1 MRDLNNKE
9 QHWYDKIIKDLN
21 RYIGNKIVREAII
34 SELDK
39 LVEVLLDPHID
50 VDAVYE
56 YFFGGSKK

>member
-9 QHWYDKIIKDLN
+9 QYWYDKIIKDLN